1 MNNNLKNECSN
12 MATNKIV
19 MMMKW
24 DSSKTLQSL
33 QIGAQVLDGIHEVHI
48 NNLKLKSLKL
58 SKLSKHINN
67 TG

>member
-48 NNLKLKSLKL
+48 IIKE
-58 SKLSKHINN
+58 SKTKIPKIIQIIQ
-67 TG
+67 TYK

>member
-33 QIGAQVLDGIHEVHI
+33 QIRAQVLDGIHEVHI
-48 NNLKLKSLKL
+48 IIK
-58 SKLSKHINN
+58 
-67 TG
+67 